1 MARRD
6 NPFDD
11 WDWLGI
17 FQHDSRPA
25 EGCLRF
31 LPTLLVLSLV
41 LGILVA
47 PVWTAY
53 NIGRKTFREKPW
65 VMLGAALAITL
76 ITVVVDLLAVGVG
89 VFHLL
94 TLIFSP
100 AVAHNPFITA
110 AMLLAIVMLVVIVGA
125 YFAGR
130 RELHRANLLVN
141 RMVGDAIAEHI
152 SRYRRGS
159 YSPQATRR

>member
-6 NPFDD
+6 DPFDD

-31 LPTLLVLSLV
+31 LPALVMLTLV
-41 LGILVA
+41 LGIVVA
-47 PVWTAY
+47 PFWTAFH
-53 NIGRKTFREKPW
+53 IGRKTFRDKPW
-65 VMLGAALAITL
+65 IVLGAALAITL
-76 ITVVVDLLAVGVG
+76 FIAVADVLTVGVG

-100 AVAHNPFITA
+100 AVEHNPFITS
-110 AMLLAIVMLVVIVGA
+110 AMLLAVVMLAGLVIAFFV
-125 YFAGR
+125 GR
-130 RELHRANLLVN
+130 RELRRANLLASKS
-141 RMVGDAIAEHI
+141 MDDAIAERI
-152 SRYRRGS
+152 SHYRRGS
-159 YSPQATRR
+159 YSPQPTRR